1 MAGNDGPSRGVIA
14 SLLGSRIAWGVAGL
28 FAGFAVGLLVSGEPW
43 HLQSAWG
50 DIPTWI
56 TGVFTAIL
64 AVFAIVTAYYA
75 RQAFIKQSQEVSDQ
89 AEMLKVQS
97 DRLGLQERQFEDQR
111 RINQKRDE
119 LFDKQLSE
127 SEQRSMIIERQQAEM
142 IDLEPRSTSREIP
155 GLDPA
160 TDGTAW
166 TADVANRSPR
176 PIRNVA
182 GRIEAAPGAP
192 GHEASLSGV
201 YAEFEPSPLALQG
214 VANRSLINPAERPDI
229 PLIRVGKTGSFLF
242 PVGTHLNPD
251 ARITARFTD
260 DAGLYW
266 QIDHD
271 LHLEKL
277 DNRDDW

>member
-43 HLQSAWG
+43 HQQSAWG

-89 AEMLKVQS
+89 AEMLKVES

-166 TADVANRSPR
+166 TADVAPARRGRSGTLL
-176 PIRNVA
+176 A
-182 GRIEAAPGAP
+182 GSRQRLAPQ
-192 GHEASLSGV
+192 HTRRASQA
-201 YAEFEPSPLALQG
+201 YTPSSSRALWH
-214 VANRSLINPAERPDI
+214 S
-229 PLIRVGKTGSFLF
+229 RVWPTG
-242 PVGTHLNPD
+242 
-251 ARITARFTD
+251 R
-260 DAGLYW
+260 
-266 QIDHD
+266 
-271 LHLEKL
+271 
-277 DNRDDW
+277 